1 MNPLRRPPP
10 LTMTLLASVVLGLA
24 PLLSAHAADV
34 ARDADVAREAEALRK
49 TVVLSNGITM
59 GYIELGEPTKP
70 PLVFLHGITN
80 SSLGYIP
87 LGKLLARDFR
97 VFMLD
102 LRGHGASDKPECCY
116 SRVDFAYDVRLFL
129 DRLGIARADIAGHS
143 LGSMVAHT
151 FAAYW
156 PERTHKLALIAST
169 LGPRSPASP
178 DAARPV
184 PLLGAW
190 DAEIRKL
197 QDPID
202 PDSPFMRSWW
212 AVEGLDPAVQSMM
225 RRESARIPANVWRA
239 MLDQGQS
246 SRDLRATVDWIRAP
260 TLLVFGG
267 KDALFGPAERDELIA
282 WMPKAKVALY
292 PDLGHSLPEES
303 PAVVAAG
310 LREFLLN

>member
-1 MNPLRRPPP
+1 MKSSRRFRPLAP
-10 LTMTLLASVVLGLA
+10 TLLATATLLLA
-24 PLLSAHAADV
+24 LPTHARA
-34 ARDADVAREAEALRK
+34 ADVAREAEALRK
-49 TVVLSNGITM
+49 TVALGNGMTL
-59 GYIELGEPTKP
+59 GYIELGDPKNP
-70 PLVFLHGITN
+70 PLIYLHGITN

-87 LGKLLARDFR
+87 LGRQLARDFH
-97 VFMLD
+97 VFLLD

-116 SRVDFAYDVRLFL
+116 SRIDFAYDVKMFL
-129 DRLGIARADIAGHS
+129 DRFGIERADIVGHS
-143 LGSMVAHT
+143 LGSIVAHT

-156 PERTHKLALIAST
+156 PQRTRQLVLIAST

-178 DAARPV
+178 DAPRPA

-202 PDSPFMRSWW
+202 PDSAFMRSWW
-212 AVEGLDPAVQSMM
+212 TVEGLDPAIQSMM

-239 MLDQGQS
+239 MLDQVAS
-246 SRDLRATVDWIRAP
+246 SRDLRMTVDWIQAP
-260 TLLVFGG
+260 TLLMFGG
-267 KDALFGPAERDELIA
+267 KDSLFGPAEREELIA

-303 PAVVAAG
+303 PVGVAAG
-310 LREFLLN
+310 LREFLLH